1 MSLRRFI
8 LMASVDPFR
17 PETRAL
23 LARMTTPPSQERAA
37 LIDRTIRA
45 LIDAGLWA
53 KADVIYF
60 MAAHDAQAARLNWKG
75 ATYDASVQSGT
86 PVFAEDLG
94 YRSNPPNLSGTL
106 ATGFVGGV
114 STNWDLGDAA
124 MSVWADDGADGAF
137 VASATN
143 AVVAPLGSGSSAGLS
158 VVAINQSAAMT
169 ITPSDPVPEG
179 LLTGTRF
186 DGDAEVYYN
195 GASLI
200 SLTGT
205 ENALPSSA
213 VTLLNGSPYRL
224 RFFMAGGGRSAAEE
238 SDLYDIVS
246 AYLAGL

>member
-45 LIDAGLWA
+45 LIDAGLWT

-75 ATYDASVQSGT
+75 ATYDASVQSGS
-86 PVFAEDLG
+86 PSFSADLG
-94 YRSNPPNLSGTL
+94 YRNGAL
-106 ATGFVGGV
+106 ATGFTGGG
-114 STNWDLGDAA
+114 STNWQLGDAA

-143 AVVAPLGSGSSAGLS
+143 AVVAPLGDGSSAGLS
-158 VVAINQSAAMT
+158 VVAINQSAAMV
-169 ITPSDPVPEG
+169 ITPSDPTPEG

-205 ENALPSSA
+205 ENALPSNA